1 MSIVKKVAYW
11 LGLPILL
18 IAVWYFATLGDV
30 SLFIPRPLPLWEKF
44 VSVWLGSNILTDV
57 LPSIGR
63 LMLGLV
69 ISIVLGIVLGLLIGS
84 FRAARWFFEPLFEF
98 LRAIPSTILI
108 PVLLLLIGLNDS
120 MRVTVIVLGSI
131 WPVLLNTIAG
141 VRSLDEVLSNTS
153 RVYGV
158 HGWGRIWHLVLPGA
172 SPAIMAGV
180 RQSLAVGLILMV
192 VSEMFASANGIGMLI
207 TNFQNRV
214 AVPEMW
220 SGILLLGI
228 IGVLLSAIFAFI
240 QKGVLKWYD
249 GLKAAADA
257 N

>member
-1 MSIVKKVAYW
+1 MNVLKNLAYW
-11 LGLPILL
+11 LGLPVILV
-18 IAVWYFATLGDV
+18 IIWYFATLGDV
-30 SLFIPRPLPLWEKF
+30 STFIPRPLPLWEKF
-44 VSVWLGSNILTDV
+44 VSVWLGGNFLSDV

-63 LMLGLV
+63 LLLALG
-69 ISIVLGIVLGLLIGS
+69 ISIVLGIVFGVLIGS
-84 FRAARWFFEPLFEF
+84 FREARWFFEPLFEF
-98 LRAIPSTILI
+98 LRAIPSTIMI
-108 PVLLLLIGLNDS
+108 PVLLLIIGLNDS
-120 MRVTVIVLGSI
+120 MRITVIVLGSV

-141 VRSLDEVLSNTS
+141 VRSIDEVLSNS
-153 RVYGV
+153 AKIYNIR
-158 HGWGRIWHLVLPGA
+158 GWNRLWHLVLPGA

-192 VSEMFASANGIGMLI
+192 VSEMFASANGIGTLI

-214 AVPEMW
+214 AIPEMW

-228 IGVLLSAIFAFI
+228 VGVLLSAIFALV

-249 GLKAAADA
+249 GLKAAADG

>member
-1 MSIVKKVAYW
+1 MNILKNLAYW

-18 IAVWYFATLGDV
+18 IVVWYIATLGDV
-30 SLFIPRPLPLWEKF
+30 SVFIPRPLPLWENF
-44 VSVWLGSNILTDV
+44 VSVWLGENLVSDV

-63 LMLGLV
+63 LLLALG
-69 ISIVLGIVLGLLIGS
+69 ISIGLGIVLGVLIGS

-98 LRAIPSTILI
+98 LRAIPSTIMI
-108 PVLLLLIGLNDS
+108 PVLLLVIGLNDS
-120 MRVTVIVLGSI
+120 MRITVIVLGCV

-141 VRSLDEVLSNTS
+141 VRSLDEVLSNSAKVYGIHGWS
-153 RVYGV
+153 RV
-158 HGWGRIWHLVLPGA
+158 WHLVLPGA

-220 SGILLLGI
+220 SGVLLLGI
-228 IGVLLSAIFAFI
+228 VGVLLSAIFALV

-249 GLKAAADA
+249 GLKAAADG

>member
-1 MSIVKKVAYW
+1 MTILKNLAYW

-18 IAVWYFATLGDV
+18 IGIWYFATLGDV
-30 SLFIPRPLPLWEKF
+30 SIFIPRPLPLWEDF
-44 VSVWLGSNILTDV
+44 VSVWLGANMVSDV
-57 LPSIGR
+57 LPSLRR
-63 LMLGLV
+63 LLLALG
-69 ISIVLGIVLGLLIGS
+69 ISIVLGIVLGVLIGS

-98 LRAIPSTILI
+98 FRAIPSTIMI

-120 MRVTVIVLGSI
+120 MRITVIVLGCV

-141 VRSLDEVLSNTS
+141 VRSLDEVLSNS
-153 RVYGV
+153 AKVYGV
-158 HGWGRIWHLVLPGA
+158 HGWNRIWHLVLPGA

-192 VSEMFASANGIGMLI
+192 VSEMFASANGIGTLI

-220 SGILLLGI
+220 SGVLLLGVV
-228 IGVLLSAIFAFI
+228 GVLLSAIFALV

-249 GLKAAADA
+249 GLKAAADG